1 MIPWWGITLILLAIA
16 GVLWWAVCYFD
27 RMGD

>member
-1 MIPWWGITLILLAIA
+1 MIPWWVVTLALLAIA
-16 GVLWWAVCYFD
+16 GILYAAACYFD